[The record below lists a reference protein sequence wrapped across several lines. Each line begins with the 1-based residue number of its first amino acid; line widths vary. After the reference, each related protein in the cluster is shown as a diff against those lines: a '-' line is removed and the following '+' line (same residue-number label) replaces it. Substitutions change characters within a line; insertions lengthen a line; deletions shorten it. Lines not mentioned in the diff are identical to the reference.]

1 MRRLRYFIILII
13 GVLGCIVLTQQ
24 SLPAQSLLTRR
35 SPEVVQAE
43 SIGLNYLKQ
52 NLQTYGIERR
62 EDLQVKNT
70 SFDRLAMA
78 HVRVQQRWHGIP
90 VFGGEGIVHL
100 NRDRSVFDVTD
111 NFVRGLRLD
120 LKQRR
125 WTAKQATDVAIAAYG
140 CRDCLTAAPQTDL
153 WILHR
158 GDQDYLAYRV
168 NLRREDDSE
177 QTALPIYFVDAHAG
191 TVIWHYNNLQTG
203 TGVSLYSG
211 TLPINT
217 FASGGTYYLED
228 HTRDTATYD
237 SQNSRLSFR
246 TQRFT
251 DTDDFWD
258 SSRQYAAIDAQY
270 GVNQTYDYFKTI
282 HNRVGIDGQGGPK
295 PSTSIDGTTSLI
307 TSRVHYG
314 KRYNNAFWN
323 GQQMTYGDGDG
334 QLFSP
339 LTSLDI
345 AGHEMTHGVT
355 EFTANLVYADES
367 GALNE
372 SISDVFGALV
382 ERYSKGESSNT
393 WKIGEDVYNPSV
405 PGDALRYMDNPH
417 AANDNGYTAN
427 DDPDHYSERYQ
438 GSQDNGG
445 VHVNSGIANYVF
457 YLLAQGGTHHL
468 GGSMSGIG
476 ADAAGDIWYTALT
489 NYMTSSTNFQQAR
502 QATITAASA
511 LYGVS
516 SAQANAVAQA
526 WSLCGVS

>member
-1 MRRLRYFIILII
+1 
-13 GVLGCIVLTQQ
+13 
-24 SLPAQSLLTRR
+24 
-35 SPEVVQAE
+35 
-43 SIGLNYLKQ
+43 
-52 NLQTYGIERR
+52 
-62 EDLQVKNT
+62 
-70 SFDRLAMA
+70 
-78 HVRVQQRWHGIP
+78 
-90 VFGGEGIVHL
+90 
-100 NRDRSVFDVTD
+100 
-111 NFVRGLRLD
+111 
-120 LKQRR
+120 
-125 WTAKQATDVAIAAYG
+125 
-140 CRDCLTAAPQTDL
+140 
-153 WILHR
+153 
-158 GDQDYLAYRV
+158 
-168 NLRREDDSE
+168 
-177 QTALPIYFVDAHAG
+177 
-191 TVIWHYNNLQTG
+191 
-203 TGVSLYSG
+203 
-211 TLPINT
+211 LPINT

-502 QATITAASA
+502 QATIAAASA